1 VRTTREIDD
10 QLLRSLHRKEE
21 VWGKELVLCI
31 VEGEFWRAIGRPASD
46 VKRNE
51 GEGYAQGENA
61 GATPRHRGHVLVE
74 EREGLASGPGSIA
87 AAAGRMRSGAL
98 G

>member
-1 VRTTREIDD
+1 MRTAREIDD

-31 VEGEFWRAIGRPASD
+31 VEGEFWRAIARPASD

-51 GEGYAQGENA
+51 GEGYA
-61 GATPRHRGHVLVE
+61 
-74 EREGLASGPGSIA
+74 
-87 AAAGRMRSGAL
+87 
-98 G
+98 